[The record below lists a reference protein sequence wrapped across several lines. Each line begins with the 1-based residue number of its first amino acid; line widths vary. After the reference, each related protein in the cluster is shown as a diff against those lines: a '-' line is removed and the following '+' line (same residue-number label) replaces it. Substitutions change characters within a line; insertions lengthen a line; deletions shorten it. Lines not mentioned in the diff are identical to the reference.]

1 MPRPKTFDRDE
12 VLDRAIEVFW
22 SRGYEGASIQHLVD
36 RMGIN
41 RGSIYDTF
49 GDKHHLFLAALDR
62 YEVVFHTR
70 MREALDDA
78 RSPRRAIHRVF
89 DTITQECA
97 CDEGR
102 KGCFLTNSAVE
113 LSGHDHDTEARVRE
127 NFLRL
132 EQAFE
137 KTLQAGIERGEI
149 SERHHPK
156 AMARFLTSSLQ
167 GLRVMS
173 KARPNRMV
181 LRDIAKVT
189 LSSLD

>member
-1 MPRPKTFDRDE
+1 MPRPKTFDREE

-22 SRGYEGASIQHLVD
+22 TRGYEGASIQHLVNN
-36 RMGIN
+36 MGIN

-49 GDKHHLFLAALDR
+49 GDKHQLFLAALDR

-70 MREALDDA
+70 LLQALDTA
-78 RSPRRAIHRVF
+78 HSPRGAIQKVF
-89 DTITQECA
+89 DTVIHECA
-97 CDEGR
+97 CDEGQ

-113 LSGHDHDTEARVRE
+113 LSGHDHDTEARVQE

-132 EQAFE
+132 EVAFE
-137 KTLQAGIERGEI
+137 KALDAGIEKGEI
-149 SERHHPK
+149 NERHHPR
-156 AMARFLTSSLQ
+156 ALARFLTSSLQ

-173 KARPNRMV
+173 KTRPNRLV
-181 LRDIAKVT
+181 LRDIVTVT

>member
-1 MPRPKTFDRDE
+1 MPRPKTFDREE

-22 SRGYEGASIQHLVD
+22 ARGYEGASIQHLVD
-36 RMGIN
+36 SMGIN

-49 GDKHHLFLAALDR
+49 GDKHQLFLAALDR

-70 MREALDDA
+70 LLEALDSA
-78 RSPRRAIHRVF
+78 PSPRRAIHQVF
-89 DTITQECA
+89 DTVIQECA

-102 KGCFLTNSAVE
+102 KGCFLTNAAVE
-113 LSGHDHDTEARVRE
+113 LSGHDHDTEARVQE

-132 EQAFE
+132 EEAFE
-137 KTLQAGIERGEI
+137 KALCAGVEKEEI
-149 SERHHPK
+149 GERHHPR
-156 AMARFLTSSLQ
+156 ALARFLTSSLQ

-173 KARPNRMV
+173 KTKPNRLV
-181 LRDIAKVT
+181 LRDIVKVT